1 MKKDQIKKKLIEEK
15 KLQKLQSLGKKSLYC
30 LTKLTKRT
38 IIFALYHQ
46 IFWDIVILKSQWV
59 ISRNLEE

>member
-46 IFWDIVILKSQWV
+46 IFWDIVILKSQ
-59 ISRNLEE
+59 